1 MKQLHGFF
9 RTFQL
14 LCVLVLFCPAGLKA
28 QQELDVI
35 RNWMHFTDAPNSLYR
50 HLTAE
55 AYPLLARRQAEVA
68 VLKGQ
73 AAWQQRQQSIR
84 NNLAEMLGPF
94 PETTPLRPK
103 VMRTVQKTDYR
114 VEHVVFES
122 QPSFFVTASLYLPAA
137 LKKGAKAPAILY
149 CSGHSNTGY
158 RSGAYQRVI
167 LNLVKKGFIV
177 LAFDPVG
184 QGERL
189 QYINRET
196 GKSRFKWPTWEHS
209 YPGAQLFIT
218 GSSMA
223 RYMIWDGIRAIDY
236 LVSRPEVDAQRI
248 GVTGRSGGGTQ
259 SAYIAAFDKR
269 VKAAAPENYVTSY
282 TRLLQTMGPQDAEQN
297 FPQAIARGFDIG
309 DLLLVRAP
317 APSLMITTTRDI
329 FSIQGS
335 IETAEEVKAA
345 YAAYNK
351 ADNFRMVTDDAAHA
365 STEKN
370 REAMYAFFQQHLNNP
385 GNGKDEPV
393 TALTDEELQVTPSG
407 QVATSLQGETVF
419 TLNLREA
426 DRLKNKLQK
435 ARQQPAYLAAAV
447 KNAREL
453 SGYRAPGKAEKPVFT
468 GRLQKDGYTIE
479 KAFIKGEG
487 DYPVPYITLRPASGG
502 TGKAVIYLHPAGK
515 AADAGGEMVWLVK
528 NGFTVLAPDL
538 VGTGE
543 TGPGVFKGDSYID
556 SCTYNTWFAAML
568 TGRSI
573 TGIRAGDVV
582 RLAQVLAQDKDV
594 KEICALAKEEMA
606 PVLLHAAAFDKNITR
621 IALVKPGLS
630 YQSIAST
637 LQYPPEAIQS
647 AVPRALGAYDL
658 PDLAASLA
666 PRYLLITNS
675 VEADEIELVKK
686 AYRGQHAE
694 TRLQIVPEAGTEQL
708 HDALKK
714 WLQTQSLTTLTGGSK

>member
-1 MKQLHGFF
+1 MKKLRSFSK
-9 RTFQL
+9 TFQL
-14 LCVLVLFCPAGLKA
+14 LCVLVPFCHTSLKA

-50 HLTAE
+50 HLTGE

-68 VLKGQ
+68 AQHGLS
-73 AAWQQRQQSIR
+73 AWQQRQQGIR
-84 NNLAEMLGPF
+84 NNLEEMLGPF
-94 PETTPLRPK
+94 PEKTPLRPK
-103 VMRTVQKTDYR
+103 VMREVRKAGYR

-122 QPSFFVTASLYLPAA
+122 QPSFYVTASLYIPAG
-137 LKKGAKAPAILY
+137 LKNKAPAILY

-158 RSGAYQRVI
+158 RSAAYQRVI
-167 LNLVKKGFIV
+167 LNLVKKGFLV
-177 LAFDPVG
+177 LAFDPIG

-189 QYINRET
+189 QYVNRET

-236 LVSRPEVDAQRI
+236 LVSRPEVDPQRI

-259 SAYIAAFDKR
+259 SAYIAALDKR

-282 TRLLQTMGPQDAEQN
+282 TRLLQSIGPQDAEQN

-309 DLLLVRAP
+309 DLLLARAP
-317 APSLMITTTRDI
+317 APTLMITTSRDI

-335 IETAEEVKAA
+335 METAEEIKAA
-345 YAAYNK
+345 YTAYNK
-351 ADNFRMVTDDAAHA
+351 PGNFRMVTDDAAHA

-370 REAMYAFFQQHLNNP
+370 RAAMYAFFQQHLGNP
-385 GNGKDEPV
+385 GNGKDEEITP
-393 TALTDEELQVTPSG
+393 LTEAELQVTTTG
-407 QVATSLQGETVF
+407 QVLTSLQGETVF
-419 TLNLREA
+419 SLNLREA
-426 DRLKNKLQK
+426 DRLNGQLQK
-435 ARQQPAYLAAAV
+435 KRQQPAYLAGAV
-447 KNAREL
+447 QQAREL
-453 SGYRAPGKAEKPVFT
+453 SGYRAPGVAEKPVFT

-487 DYPVPYITLRPASGG
+487 DYPVPFITLRPESGG
-502 TGKAVIYLHPAGK
+502 SKAVIYLHPAGK
-515 AADAGGEMVWLVK
+515 AADAGKEMEWLVK

-538 VGTGE
+538 LGTGE
-543 TGPGVFKGDSYID
+543 TGPGAFKGDSYID

-573 TGIRAGDVV
+573 AGIRAGDVG
-582 RLAQVLAQDKDV
+582 RLAQVLAQDRHV
-594 KEICALAKEEMA
+594 TEICALAKEEMA

-621 IALVKPGLS
+621 VALVTPGLS
-630 YQSIAST
+630 YHSIATT

-647 AVPRALGAYDL
+647 TVPRALGAYDL

-666 PRYLLITNS
+666 PRYLLIANS
-675 VEADEIELVKK
+675 AAGAGELELVKQ
-686 AYRGQHAE
+686 AYHGQHAD
-694 TRLQIVPEAGTEQL
+694 TRLQVVPEAATEQL

-714 WLQTQSLTTLTGGSK
+714 WLQTQSLTILPGSSR